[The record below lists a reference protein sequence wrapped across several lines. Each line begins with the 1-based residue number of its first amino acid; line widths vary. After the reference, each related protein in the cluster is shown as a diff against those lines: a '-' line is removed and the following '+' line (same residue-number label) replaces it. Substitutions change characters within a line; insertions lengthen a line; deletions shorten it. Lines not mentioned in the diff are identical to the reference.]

1 VAIYTEDVLEIHTD
15 VQGFAYNFWPAP
27 RTKNQQRT
35 QHKGKS
41 LGRKVNKPP
50 KEPAKPELGR
60 NLGQKKRMSVKGLGA
75 RGFEL
80 VSLPSQLLIFICLVI
95 SSIPFLQVACCQA
108 ERSFELPYK

>member
-15 VQGFAYNFWPAP
+15 VQGFAYQP
-27 RTKNQQRT
+27 TKNPT
-35 QHKGKS
+35 QGKKPRQKGKQAAK
-41 LGRKVNKPP
+41 GARKTRVR
-50 KEPAKPELGR
+50 AKSGA
-60 NLGQKKRMSVKGLGA
+60 KKRLNVKELGA